1 MSSLDSAGPQP
12 ATTSLVVE
20 SVNPFA
26 IRDFRF
32 LFLLR
37 ILSTGAS
44 NALAVAVGWQMYEFT
59 GSALNLGLIGLF
71 QFVAFAASSLA
82 GGQAA
87 DLYDRRII
95 MRVSFAAQIAVAA
108 ALVAVTLYAI
118 HPVAWIYVLMAVY
131 SAARAFEPP
140 AADSLVAAIMPPA
153 ILSRAVASYKA
164 GQRTAAITTPV
175 LAGFLYAL
183 GAEAVYELVAAALF
197 LAGIASLLVQKPPR
211 PPQVKKVTWATV
223 LAGVD
228 YIRRRE
234 VLLAAVSLDLVAVL
248 FGGATALFPIF
259 ARDFLDLGPW
269 GLGMLRSAP
278 SVGAILAGVFI
289 ARYPISGSGGKVM
302 LYGILVFGL
311 SYIVFGLS
319 QSIVLS
325 CIALLISGAGDML
338 SMVVRHTLL
347 QLHTPDDVRG
357 RVTAANSLFTASS
370 GQLGEFES
378 GVTAALL
385 GPVGSVLFGAV
396 ATLAVVGLWAWKFPV
411 LRRID
416 RLDQPLPE

>member
-12 ATTSLVVE
+12 ASASLPVE
-20 SVNPFA
+20 PVTLFA

-44 NALAVAVGWQMYEFT
+44 NALAVAIGWQIYALT

-87 DLYDRRII
+87 DLYDRRVI
-95 MRVSFAAQIAVAA
+95 MRLSFGAQILVAA
-108 ALVAVTLYAI
+108 ALVPVTLYAL
-118 HPVAWIYVLMAVY
+118 HPVAWIYLLMAVY

-140 AADSLVAAIMPPA
+140 SADSLVAAIMPPA
-153 ILSRAVASYKA
+153 LLSRAVASYKA

-183 GAEAVYELVAAALF
+183 GPEAVYALVAAALF
-197 LAGIASLLVQKPPR
+197 LAGVASMLVQKPPR
-211 PPQVKKVTWATV
+211 PPQVKKVSWATI

-228 YIRRRE
+228 YIRHRE

-269 GLGMLRSAP
+269 GLGILRSAP
-278 SVGAILAGVFI
+278 SVGAILAGIFI
-289 ARYPISGSGGKVM
+289 ARSPIRGSAGKVM
-302 LYGILVFGL
+302 LYGIVVYGLSYVVFGL
-311 SYIVFGLS
+311 SHSLI
-319 QSIVLS
+319 LS
-325 CIALLISGAGDML
+325 CAALMISGAGDML
-338 SMVVRHTLL
+338 SMVVRHTIL
-347 QLHTPDDVRG
+347 QAHTPDEVRG

-378 GVTAALL
+378 GVTAAWF
-385 GPVGSVLFGAV
+385 GPVGSVVFGAV
-396 ATLAVVGLWAWKFPV
+396 ATLAVVGLWAWKFPI

-416 RLDQPLPE
+416 RLDQPLPK